1 MHLKHISGL
10 SVSASCYL
18 FPPLAFFLSG
28 FTDQRR
34 EQLHQHRSGGVE
46 MQRWVAVG
54 KHLAL
59 RLQEAGQGG
68 GQESGSRGVGG
79 EVVNRCAEDGLCRL
93 C

>member
-1 MHLKHISGL
+1 MHLKHISRL

-18 FPPLAFFLSG
+18 FPPLAFFLPG

-59 RLQEAGQGG
+59 RLQEAGQGVGKRVEAG
-68 GQESGSRGVGG
+68 GG
-79 EVVNRCAEDGLCRL
+79 VVNRCAEESRHAESQT
-93 C
+93 